1 VQGENRAHGLVYGE
15 QRINLLGLL
24 AGRVVHMTY
33 TERETIC
40 TSFLFAR
47 PPDMKRAT
55 TSRKLN
61 PERIKAL
68 IANAPEKVNDPDCP
82 YDPNDAA
89 AVAAFW
95 KNGVV
100 VKSGGVA
107 AVRAAL
113 AERRNPGQRGPGKRP
128 PKVAINIRLSPEVLE
143 AFKATGSGW
152 QTKVDG
158 ALKEWLKDHTPA

>member
-1 VQGENRAHGLVYGE
+1 
-15 QRINLLGLL
+15 
-24 AGRVVHMTY
+24 
-33 TERETIC
+33 
-40 TSFLFAR
+40 
-47 PPDMKRAT
+47 MKRAT
-55 TSRKLN
+55 PSRKLS
-61 PERIKAL
+61 PERIKAM
-68 IANAPEKVNDPDCP
+68 IANAPESVNDPDCP
-82 YDPNDAA
+82 YDPSDPK

-100 VKSGGVA
+100 VKGGGVA

-113 AERRNPGQRGPGKRP
+113 AERRKPGQRGPGKRP

-143 AFKATGSGW
+143 AFKATGDGW